1 MVWNI
6 NIPSK
11 KTDKRKMQP
20 RDGAASY
27 LGSRPGGGRYK
38 CFRAAFPHDYHFALG
53 DCEIDDTYPEV
64 SKS

>member
-1 MVWNI
+1 
-6 NIPSK
+6 
-11 KTDKRKMQP
+11 MQP
-20 RDGAASY
+20 RGGAVSY

>member
-1 MVWNI
+1 MEHKHTIKENGQ
-6 NIPSK
+6 K
-11 KTDKRKMQP
+11 KNAAP
-20 RDGAASY
+20 CGAASY